1 MSIPKLRVT
10 RPDGVY
16 DLLATD
22 GTMDFDGGSLI
33 VWRDKDRKHLIASY
47 SPIGW
52 LTTDWEEGESEQV
65 EV

>member
-22 GTMDFDGGSLI
+22 GTMDFDGGSLL
-33 VWRDKDRKHLIASY
+33 VWRDKTRTHLIASY

-52 LTTDWEEGESEQV
+52 LTTDWEEGQSEQV